1 MLAKFEILTGVLA
14 CCLSNKIG
22 RLDFEKQI
30 ALFVSFDGQYAV
42 YIGDDFISF
51 SFSTAVSVCSCLRK
65 FSLSVGSFNVTEFFS
80 RTFALCFFRPP
91 FLSDI
96 LFKN

>member
-1 MLAKFEILTGVLA
+1 MLAKFEILAGVLA

-30 ALFVSFDGQYAV
+30 ALFVSFNGQYAV

-51 SFSTAVSVCSCLRK
+51 SFSATVSIRNEFHVVGGRFRGTA
-65 FSLSVGSFNVTEFFS
+65 FF
-80 RTFALCFFRPP
+80 
-91 FLSDI
+91 
-96 LFKN
+96 